1 MKKDLLIS
9 LSCAA
14 IVLIAL
20 NGCGAVSK
28 MSDSTIRN
36 AIQESNTNY
45 SKYDLSI
52 QDLSF
57 DSRNY
62 DKQEKTEAVTVT
74 VVAENENTTYTVSY
88 DVLGKLSDKNWRIV
102 SVTPLS
108 EDIKPKNALTYED
121 VTTFSDKLIKAAQGS
136 GYNEPCQMHIQDYTI
151 DSDTSSTTGSATI
164 LLSADT
170 QCFSVK
176 RECLAI
182 FNYNL
187 DGWSLSDTSVG
198 DYTVALNESALTG
211 TWSCSSSS
219 GKSYSILTVDHTDG
233 SSIYATYNELSQS
246 FGYVFS
252 ETHINDI
259 SEFKLDMENNLY
271 FEAYTMDSGREYR
284 PNFVCRDEAGNFLAS
299 FSIDP
304 ENDSTDSPIIWDGND
319 LIKE

>member
-1 MKKDLLIS
+1 MKKNLFIS

-121 VTTFSDKLIKAAQGS
+121 VTTFSDKLINAAQGL
-136 GYNEPCQMHIQDYTI
+136 GYNEPCQMHIQDCTI

-198 DYTVALNESALTG
+198 DYTVELNESALTG
-211 TWSCSSSS
+211 TWSYSSY
-219 GKSYSILTVDHTDG
+219 GDYSILTIDHTDG

-246 FGYVFS
+246 AGYVFS
-252 ETHINDI
+252 EVHINDI
-259 SEFKLDMENNLY
+259 SEFKLDMENNYY
-271 FEAYTMDSGREYR
+271 FEACELFSGREYN
-284 PNFVCRDEAGNFLAS
+284 PEFVCRDEAGNFLAS
-299 FSIDP
+299 FIIDP
-304 ENDSTDSPIIWDGND
+304 EDDSTDSPIIWDGND

>member
-1 MKKDLLIS
+1 M
-9 LSCAA
+9 
-14 IVLIAL
+14 V
-20 NGCGAVSK
+20 GK

-121 VTTFSDKLIKAAQGS
+121 VTTFSDKLINAAQGL
-136 GYNEPCQMHIQDYTI
+136 GYNEPCQMHIQDCTI

-198 DYTVALNESALTG
+198 DYTVELNESALTG
-211 TWSCSSSS
+211 TWSYSSY
-219 GKSYSILTVDHTDG
+219 GDYSILTIDHTDG

-246 FGYVFS
+246 AGYVFS
-252 ETHINDI
+252 EVHINDI
-259 SEFKLDMENNLY
+259 SEFKLDMENNYY
-271 FEAYTMDSGREYR
+271 FEACELFSGREYN
-284 PNFVCRDEAGNFLAS
+284 PEFVCRDEAGNFLAS
-299 FSIDP
+299 FIIDP
-304 ENDSTDSPIIWDGND
+304 EDDSTDSPIIWDGND

>member
-1 MKKDLLIS
+1 MKKNMFIS
-9 LSCAA
+9 LSCAS

-36 AIQESNTNY
+36 AIQDLNTNY

-74 VVAENENTTYTVSY
+74 VVAESENTTYTVSY

-121 VTTFSDKLIKAAQGS
+121 VTTFSDKLINAAQGPR
-136 GYNEPCQMHIQDYTI
+136 YNEPCQMHIQDCTI

-187 DGWSLSDTSVG
+187 DGWSLSDNSVG
-198 DYTVALNESALTG
+198 DYTVELNESALTG
-211 TWSCSSSS
+211 TWSYSSY
-219 GKSYSILTVDHTDG
+219 GDYSILTIDHTDG

-246 FGYVFS
+246 AGYVFS
-252 ETHINDI
+252 EVHINDI
-259 SEFKLDMENNLY
+259 SEFKLDMENNYY
-271 FEAYTMDSGREYR
+271 FEACELDSGREYN
-284 PNFVCRDEAGNFLAS
+284 PEFVCRDEAGNFLAS
-299 FSIDP
+299 FIIDP
-304 ENDSTDSPIIWDGND
+304 EDDSNDSPIIWDGND